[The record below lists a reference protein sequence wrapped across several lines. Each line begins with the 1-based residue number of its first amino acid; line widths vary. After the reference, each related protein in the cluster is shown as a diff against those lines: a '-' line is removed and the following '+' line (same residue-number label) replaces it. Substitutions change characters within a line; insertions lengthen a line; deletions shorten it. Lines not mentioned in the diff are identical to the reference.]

1 MDQDF
6 DEEAAIQEVVVV
18 VVPLPS
24 QGHQNQLLHFS
35 RLISTHGIPVYYVG
49 SAVHNHQVKTRV
61 HGWNDFSNN
70 SNFHFHDFPTP
81 FYDLNQNELPI
92 SSDNIVSRHASNK
105 FPLHLIESLF
115 EVLINLE
122 EPISEL
128 LNSLS
133 LIARRVVVVHD
144 PLMAFVAKEASF
156 IPNGESYCFNVC
168 SAFGLLYF
176 KWVSL
181 GCSYSIPNINI
192 LCEYLTADDHLSKI
206 DGSFPDA
213 FLALIASQ
221 MEFQQFDVGEL
232 HNTCYPLESKF
243 IDLLGQEPFLG
254 QDHRQ
259 WALGPLNVVALDST
273 ESSESRHECLVWL
286 DSQPKNSVLYVAF
299 GATITLSHEEIMEL
313 AAGLE
318 HSEQRFIWVLRETD
332 RADAFVDGGEACN
345 IELSEGYEERMGGIG
360 MIVRNWAPQIEI
372 LAHPSTGGFLS
383 HCGWNSCMESLT
395 MGVPIAAWPMHSD
408 QPWNTVLVTDVLKVG
423 LVVKEWESRS
433 EVISSTMIENA
444 VKKLMVSKDGH
455 DMRERAEQLG
465 IDVRSSVISEDGSSN
480 AELNSFI
487 AHISRP

>member
-1 MDQDF
+1 MDEDF
-6 DEEAAIQEVVVV
+6 NEEARQDVVVV

-61 HGWNDFSNN
+61 HGWDDFSNT

-81 FYDLNQNELPI
+81 LFDLNQNKLHVSPE
-92 SSDNIVSRHASNK
+92 NIVSGHASNK

-115 EVLINLE
+115 EVLVNLD

-133 LIARRVVVVHD
+133 LVARRVVVVHD
-144 PLMAFVAKEASF
+144 PLMAFVAKEASY

-181 GCSYSIPNINI
+181 GCPYSIPNIDT
-192 LCEYLTADDHLSKI
+192 LHEYLTDDDHLSKM

-221 MEFQQFDVGEL
+221 LEFQQFDAGEL
-232 HNTCYPLESKF
+232 HNTCYPLEGKF
-243 IDLLGQEPFLG
+243 IDLLSQEPFLG
-254 QDHRQ
+254 ENYRQ
-259 WALGPLNVVALDST
+259 WALGPLNAVELDST
-273 ESSESRHECLVWL
+273 ENSDSRHECLVWL
-286 DSQPKNSVLYVAF
+286 DSQPKDSVLYVAF
-299 GATITLSHEEIMEL
+299 GTTITLSREEINEL
-313 AAGLE
+313 AIGLQ

-332 RADAFVDGGEACN
+332 QADGSADGSQVCN
-345 IELSEGYEERMGGIG
+345 IELPEGYEERMEGIG
-360 MIVRNWAPQIEI
+360 MIVRDWAPQIEI

-423 LVVKEWESRS
+423 LVVREWESRN

-444 VKKLMVSKDGH
+444 VMKLMVSEDGH
-455 DMRERAEQLG
+455 DMRQRAEQLG
-465 IDVRSSVISEDGSSN
+465 VDVRHSVKSEDGSSN
-480 AELNSFI
+480 AELNSFL

>member
-1 MDQDF
+1 MDQDSN
-6 DEEAAIQEVVVV
+6 EEAARQEVVVV

-49 SAVHNHQVKTRV
+49 SAVHNHQVKTRM
-61 HGWNDFSNN
+61 HMDGMTSLTTPTSISMIFQLHFTISTKMSFPFLLTISFPDIPQTN
-70 SNFHFHDFPTP
+70 S
-81 FYDLNQNELPI
+81 
-92 SSDNIVSRHASNK
+92 
-105 FPLHLIESLF
+105 LHT
-115 EVLINLE
+115 
-122 EPISEL
+122 L
-128 LNSLS
+128 LN
-133 LIARRVVVVHD
+133 
-144 PLMAFVAKEASF
+144 PYQASS

-181 GCSYSIPNINI
+181 GCSYSNIQT

-206 DGSFPDA
+206 DGCFPDA

-254 QDHRQ
+254 QDRRQ

-273 ESSESRHECLVWL
+273 ESSAESRHECLVWL

-345 IELSEGYEERMGGIG
+345 IELPEGYEERMGGIG

-408 QPWNTVLVTDVLKVG
+408 QPWNTVLVTD
-423 LVVKEWESRS
+423 WESRS

-444 VKKLMVSKDGH
+444 VKKLMVSEDGH
-455 DMRERAEQLG
+455 GMRERAEQLG
-465 IDVRSSVISEDGSSN
+465 VEVRSSVISEDGSSN